1 MSVDYGII
9 TDMEPKL
16 PSPDRGPDF
25 RPAGSMS
32 NGEVM
37 PESSRPETDSG
48 RALERREQSNEAVPS
63 AENSHIPP
71 VVIPLPTPPVLPIND
86 DATLP
91 LVQDD
96 TPTIAN
102 DNEIIEKEWVDKAK
116 KVIAETKDNPYLR
129 EQEVSKLQAD
139 YLLKRYGR
147 KLGSTQ

>member
-1 MSVDYGII
+1 
-9 TDMEPKL
+9 MEPKL
-16 PSPDRGPDF
+16 PSSDRGPDF
-25 RPAGSMS
+25 RSGRTMS

-37 PESSRPETDSG
+37 PPSPSLETDSG
-48 RALERREQSNEAVPS
+48 RAAERSEQLNEASPS
-63 AENSHIPP
+63 VESAHIPP
-71 VVIPLPTPPVLPIND
+71 VALPAPAAPVSAAND
-86 DATLP
+86 EATLP

-96 TPTIAN
+96 TPSIAN